1 MRFLLS
7 LLLILNCQWATVDG
21 QSSTT
26 QTLFS
31 SASSEVP
38 YRIPAIVKNK
48 KGELL
53 AFTDYRHC
61 LSDIGFGR
69 VDLHYRISKDNGR
82 TWGPE
87 QTLIEGNGIEG
98 DHFCGFGDAAVVADS
113 KSNEVLLLCV
123 CGQTPYF
130 QATRDNPNRVAAIR
144 SYDGGHTWGAPEEI
158 TESIYTLF
166 DDSQLGPVQSLFV
179 GSGKITQSRKVKVG
193 KYYRIYAALCARPGG
208 NRVIYSDDFGHTW
221 HSLGTIHQSPAP
233 LGDEPKIEELPDGSV
248 LLSSR
253 PGWGNL
259 NSGRF
264 YNIYGQ
270 SSIVT
275 PAGVASGSP
284 VVAQRSGVQE
294 PRERSVNGQWSMVN
308 GQWSMAVASAECP
321 SGVKAENNVTNGE
334 ILIVKVSP
342 LQVKSK
348 AKSQESEDNSQCS
361 MFNCEAVARTCICC
375 RRSRCKSCRQ
385 VRERSSN
392 AQCYIALQSV
402 PLGPGRSNV
411 GIYWKALSSP
421 ADYANPES
429 FASGWSGPYLVT
441 TRDAAYSTM
450 CVQQDGRIGF
460 FWEDT
465 SNGRGGYE
473 MLYRPISISTITAG
487 RYEIKK

>member
-1 MRFLLS
+1 MGGAGGGS
-7 LLLILNCQWATVDG
+7 I
-21 QSSTT
+21 
-26 QTLFS
+26 LFS
-31 SASSEVP
+31 SAGSEVP

-87 QTLIEGNGIEG
+87 QILIEGNGIEG

-144 SYDGGHTWGAPEEI
+144 SHDGGHTWGAPEEI

-179 GSGKITQSRKVKVG
+179 GSGKLTQSRTVKVG

-208 NRVIYSDDFGHTW
+208 NRVIYSDDFGRTW

-233 LGDEPKIEELPDGSV
+233 LGDEPKIEELPDGRV

-264 YNIYGQ
+264 YNIFGQ
-270 SSIVT
+270 
-275 PAGVASGSP
+275 
-284 VVAQRSGVQE
+284 E
-294 PRERSVNGQWSMVN
+294 
-308 GQWSMAVASAECP
+308 WSMAVASADCP
-321 SGVKAENNVTNGE
+321 GGVKAENNVTNGE
-334 ILIVKVSP
+334 ILIVKASP
-342 LQVKSK
+342 IMGGRKGGL
-348 AKSQESEDNSQCS
+348 
-361 MFNCEAVARTCICC
+361 FL
-375 RRSRCKSCRQ
+375 
-385 VRERSSN
+385 
-392 AQCYIALQSV
+392 ALQSV

-411 GIYWKALSSP
+411 GIYWKELSSP
-421 ADYANPES
+421 ADYATPEA
-429 FASGWSGPYLVT
+429 FATGWNGPYLVT
-441 TRDAAYSTM
+441 TNDAAYSTM
-450 CVQQDGRIGF
+450 CVQKDGRIAF
-460 FWEDT
+460 YWEDT
-465 SNGRGGYE
+465 YDGKGGFE
-473 MLYRPISISTITAG
+473 MLYRPIPLSTITAG

>member
-270 SSIVT
+270 ES
-275 PAGVASGSP
+275 
-284 VVAQRSGVQE
+284 
-294 PRERSVNGQWSMVN
+294 WS
-308 GQWSMAVASAECP
+308 APIASAECP

-342 LQVKSK
+342 IRVKSK
-348 AKSQESEDNSQCS
+348 VKSQESEDNSQSS
-361 MFNCEAVARTCICC
+361 MLNP
-375 RRSRCKSCRQ
+375 
-385 VRERSSN
+385 
-392 AQCYIALQSV
+392 QCYIALQSV

-487 RYEIKK
+487 RYELR

>member
-1 MRFLLS
+1 MRLLLS
-7 LLLILNCQWATVDG
+7 LLLLFSFQWSAVHG
-21 QSSTT
+21 QQSTDNVQCSTT

-31 SASSEVP
+31 SAGSMVP
-38 YRIPAIVKNK
+38 YRIPTLVKNK

-69 VDLHYRISKDNGR
+69 VDIHYRISKDNGR
-82 TWGPE
+82 TWSPE

-98 DHFCGFGDAAVVADS
+98 DNFCGFGDAAVVADS

-144 SYDGGHTWGAPEEI
+144 SHDGGHTWGKPEEI
-158 TESIYTLF
+158 TSSIYSLF

-179 GSGKITQSRKVKVG
+179 GSGKITQSRTVKLG
-193 KYYRIYAALCARPGG
+193 KYYRIYSALCARPGG

-264 YNIYGQ
+264 YNIYRG
-270 SSIVT
+270 
-275 PAGVASGSP
+275 
-284 VVAQRSGVQE
+284 
-294 PRERSVNGQWSMVN
+294 GQWST
-308 GQWSMAVASAECP
+308 AVATADCAGGIS
-321 SGVKAENNVTNGE
+321 AENNVTNGE
-334 ILIVKVSP
+334 ILIVKVR
-342 LQVKSK
+342 KSGSTTLDSK
-348 AKSQESEDNSQCS
+348 LSTLNSQ
-361 MFNCEAVARTCICC
+361 
-375 RRSRCKSCRQ
+375 Q
-385 VRERSSN
+385 HL
-392 AQCYIALQSV
+392 ALQSV

-411 GIYWKALSSP
+411 GIYWKALNSP
-421 ADYANPES
+421 ADYADPET
-429 FASGWSGPYLVT
+429 FATGWSGPYLVT
-441 TRDAAYSTM
+441 THDAAYSTM
-450 CVQQDGRIGF
+450 CLQKDGRIGF
-460 FWEDT
+460 YWEDT
-465 SNGRGGYE
+465 YNGHGGYE
-473 MLYRPISISTITAG
+473 MLYCPLTISTITAG
-487 RYEIKK
+487 RYEMR